1 MNRLISVLTAF
12 GGLLVFPLVDSAIKG
27 TIVLLLAGA
36 VCLWLRR
43 ESAAT
48 RHFVLS
54 TAMGLLLAMPI
65 LSLALPAW
73 RILPTWMRSKEPV
86 VATVTPK
93 VDSLPPAT
101 MTQRDL
107 EVPPVSS
114 ERASDEMPETAQGPS
129 VPIPDMRRAEIEDRP
144 ATTPRSPISWTTLL
158 SCVWFAGCLLLMS
171 RLVVASVMLRRS
183 ERRSLLL
190 RALPGERQGVSPPST
205 FQMPGGSGSGTRQS
219 SHDPRE
225 SKDLWRDPLQS
236 SSQECGQTGTLRAEG
251 QQSELTRRADAL
263 PLAEVQRL
271 QHALGQ
277 AKTALGVTWP
287 VQLMLDP
294 QRSIP
299 VVWGL
304 WSTRLQLPADAL
316 GWSDEQLRSVLL
328 HELAHIRRRD
338 LFVLAMT
345 QVVCALYW
353 FNPLI
358 WLAAWR
364 LHVERER
371 ACDDLVLASGV
382 RASSYAEHLLN
393 VATRLSP
400 SRWTQACGLAMARS
414 SSLHRRLKA
423 VLSEKQNRRRM
434 TNLITCVSLM
444 IAGAISV
451 PIAMLQGASLQTD
464 EQVGTNSRQAAN
476 SKATTPPTSPKDGSN
491 SQDSVNAPN
500 VPVFALSSDSAIS
513 FHEQHLDWSEPVS
526 GLRAAVSIRPTAID
540 GKFGKERRI
549 LLVIQNVSDQP
560 IRFCDNAIQETDTP
574 TADVEGR
581 KLYLQDN
588 GEILFA
594 IQNAKSTKT
603 DCALK
608 PREMLSIDLLDMGN
622 DQAQNRGDSLAEGIL
637 KDSGQALF
645 AVLNIVHAPEGAWTG
660 KLRTPATR
668 GAIAAQGPLPKSKE
682 GQILFRYCVD
692 HARLNGD
699 IPGGLIS
706 RLHDLVQEFI
716 QLNSG
721 DQYGDAYAKKMRP
734 LLTRF
739 ENKGDWKQEDIA
751 KLFDD
756 IAEVSTI
763 PLERT
768 MNAIREN
775 SLQRGLPIPAS
786 MDNLNWGEALP
797 GGLRMAW
804 MLEPRAEEYHRSSA
818 LKSRVILHN
827 SGDKPVMFVTRSFHQ
842 PEHKAATTEGT
853 TVPVTST
860 FWTTIGRPEP
870 YRLHPGEYC
879 EVHAPGIG
887 IGPENK
893 ELEDWSNV
901 RAGTWILAD
910 EDEEIVF
917 QPGEILL
924 TGDHNENV
932 DEGWWLKF
940 ITERIRRET
949 PLPVDS
955 KEREVILFRV
965 ISDLF
970 GNSPTPEEAAGFL
983 ADNSPQAVENLA
995 NVLSKRTW
1003 HTSVAGPISSGEIKF
1018 RVLPEDPEAA
1028 TRPRIATN
1036 PGRYNLGEEIRFV
1049 VSRRPVGE
1057 TLVNEADLVWYPPG
1071 QDNAPTK
1078 VSLPN
1083 GYDTWAAGWMPG
1095 TTVLWVSQAGLLRSY
1110 DFTNNAAVKET
1121 RYEGDQIT
1129 TAPIPEALN
1138 AALRAALTA
1147 KESVQE
1153 QPRRPVGPP
1162 AAMKDN
1168 SKQNNAAVK
1177 EPKHEVSKILM
1188 EHWRRFA
1195 RSDGKIP
1202 GACVGSLKTHLEEY
1216 SIAFPKLRPLMDR
1229 LDAARDWPQSEVTAL
1244 LDEITDIAPAGMPL
1258 QARLNEYI
1266 LSNPANLQLGQPL
1279 PPELGNVVWGQAL
1292 ENGLRAAWLV
1302 DPEIRTEFYADSGVT
1317 KSFITSRLLIQNSG
1331 GVPVTFILPK
1341 FTLPE
1346 RAKVIGGELH
1356 EIPFV
1361 RGSAFQRLRLDP
1373 GHYVEVPVFS
1383 MTLQDS
1389 EDLSQAST
1397 EAVIVAEPGA
1407 ELQLSYSVDLTT
1419 EILQQPDD
1427 LKDPDAIWSRTIAN
1441 RVAEEAPLPVS
1452 AADRELMLR
1461 HVMADMFGEQ
1471 PTAAEIATL
1480 VDDSSPDA
1488 LTRLVERLQKR
1499 PLIRPVVGEL
1509 GTGTT
1514 SVRVATGDRSTFKAS
1529 RPEPAAKPKHEA
1541 TASLITKWQRFARSD
1556 GKIPG
1561 ALLGT
1566 VRSKIEHFLKQYPKD
1581 NATSALAEVLPSY
1594 DVSHDWEPADVI
1606 ALLDKTADLHTAPLG
1621 WADLPLEFGDMRRVK
1636 SGSALPESLRNVA
1649 WGQPSENGLRVAW
1662 VLDPSANSYSLGTVL
1677 KSRVLFHNNGLR
1689 PIMFLTETWHQDDRH
1704 EARDAAGQEIK
1715 VGSTWYSGITPMATY
1730 RLEPGHYVEIQG
1742 HGIGIGA
1749 GEYREERSTGAV
1761 GAWIEAKVDDEVHFT
1776 TTVRFDQQGWT
1787 RPDDPTEPAE
1797 LRKINIAERVALE
1810 APLPASVTDRK
1821 QMIIRITNEIF
1832 GENPTDA
1839 EVTDFLNDESPDA
1852 LKNLT
1857 IRLQEREHLPLFRG
1871 TLATGETIFR
1881 VLPVDPEA
1889 ATRPRRAIG
1898 PGRYVLSDS
1907 VHLAVQQVT
1916 SVERFGAPEVRT
1928 NTAKIL
1934 FLSPDPKVASPHK
1947 PYEIQLPDGLANY
1960 AILWARNS
1968 GQLFVVEPGSVRTID
1983 FTNPA
1988 DVKESRS
1995 KLNLAPEY
2003 RALIPE
2009 SLQSVLE

>member
-27 TIVLLLAGA
+27 TIVLLLAGS
-36 VCLWLRR
+36 VCFLLRR
-43 ESAAT
+43 DSAAT

-54 TAMGLLLAMPI
+54 TALGLLLVMPL

-73 RILPTWMRSKEPV
+73 RILPTWMRSKEPA
-86 VATVTPK
+86 VATLIPE
-93 VDSLPPAT
+93 VDTLPPAAI
-101 MTQRDL
+101 MRRDL
-107 EVPPVSS
+107 EVPPVSR
-114 ERASDEMPETAQGPS
+114 ERASDVMLENAQTPP
-129 VPIPDMRRAEIEDRP
+129 VPIPDMRPAEIENRP
-144 ATTPRSPISWTTLL
+144 ATAPRSPISWTTLL
-158 SCVWFAGCLLLMS
+158 SCIWLAGCLLLMC

-183 ERRSLLL
+183 EKVAIPS
-190 RALPGERQGVSPPST
+190 ERQGVSPPSA
-205 FQMPGGSGSGTRQS
+205 FQMPDGRVFADGADQQPRLAPCGS
-219 SHDPRE
+219 RE
-225 SKDLWRDPLQS
+225 S
-236 SSQECGQTGTLRAEG
+236 GQVRTRRADG
-251 QQSELTRRADAL
+251 QKLELTRRADAL

-271 QHALGQ
+271 QDALGQ
-277 AKTALGVTWP
+277 AKATLGVTRP
-287 VQLMLDP
+287 VQLMFDP
-294 QRSIP
+294 LRSIP

-304 WSTRLQLPADAL
+304 WKTRLQLPAEAI

-328 HELAHIRRRD
+328 HELAHVHRCD

-371 ACDDLVLASGV
+371 ACDDLVLGSGV

-400 SRWTQACGLAMARS
+400 SRWTQACGLAMARN
-414 SSLHRRLKA
+414 SSLHRRLTA
-423 VLSEKQNRRRM
+423 VLSEKQNRRKM

-444 IAGAISV
+444 IAGAISI
-451 PIAMLQGASLQTD
+451 PIAMLQGASLQSDEKVATD
-464 EQVGTNSRQAAN
+464 SRQQGNSRTTASPAFKDVDN
-476 SKATTPPTSPKDGSN
+476 SEGWGNEPLL
-491 SQDSVNAPN
+491 
-500 VPVFALSSDSAIS
+500 PVFALCSESEIW
-513 FHEQHLDWSEPVS
+513 FREQHLDWSEPVS
-526 GLRAAVSIRPTAID
+526 GLRAAISIRPTAAD
-540 GKFGKERRI
+540 GKYGKQRRV

-574 TADVEGR
+574 AADVEGR

-603 DCALK
+603 DRALQ

-645 AVLNIVHAPEGAWTG
+645 AVLNIVHAPKGAWTG

-668 GAIAAQGPLPKSKE
+668 GAYAAIAPLPRSKE
-682 GQILFRYCVD
+682 GQVLFRYCID

-706 RLHDLVQEFI
+706 RLHDLVKEFI
-716 QLNSG
+716 ELNSG

-739 ENKGDWKQEDIA
+739 THQGDWKQRDVEE
-751 KLFDD
+751 LFND

-775 SLQRGLPIPAS
+775 TFQRGLPIPAS
-786 MDNLNWGEALP
+786 MNNLNWGEALP

-804 MLEPRAEEYHRSSA
+804 VLEPRAERYHQSSA

-842 PEHKAATTEGT
+842 PEHKATTAGGT

-870 YRLHPGEYC
+870 FRLHPGEYC

-887 IGPENK
+887 IGSENK

-901 RAGTWILAD
+901 RAGSWILAD
-910 EDEEIVF
+910 EDDEIIF
-917 QPGEILL
+917 KPGEILL

-932 DEGWWLKF
+932 DEDWWLKF
-940 ITERIRRET
+940 IAERIRRET
-949 PLPVDS
+949 PLPFDA

-995 NVLSKRTW
+995 KVLSTRTW
-1003 HTSVAGPISSGEIKF
+1003 HTSVAGPIRSGEIKF

-1049 VSRRPVGE
+1049 VSRRPMSE

-1071 QDNAPTK
+1071 QDNIPTK

-1083 GYDTWAAGWMPG
+1083 GYDTWAAGWLPG
-1095 TTVLWVSQAGLLRSY
+1095 TTILWVSQAGLLRSY

-1121 RYEGDQIT
+1121 RYEGDQLA

-1147 KESVQE
+1147 KENVQE
-1153 QPRRPVGPP
+1153 QPRRPVVAP
-1162 AAMKDN
+1162 AAMKEDN
-1168 SKQNNAAVK
+1168 KEDNEDIKDNNATAV
-1177 EPKHEVSKILM
+1177 
-1188 EHWRRFA
+1188 
-1195 RSDGKIP
+1195 
-1202 GACVGSLKTHLEEY
+1202 
-1216 SIAFPKLRPLMDR
+1216 
-1229 LDAARDWPQSEVTAL
+1229 
-1244 LDEITDIAPAGMPL
+1244 
-1258 QARLNEYI
+1258 
-1266 LSNPANLQLGQPL
+1266 
-1279 PPELGNVVWGQAL
+1279 
-1292 ENGLRAAWLV
+1292 
-1302 DPEIRTEFYADSGVT
+1302 
-1317 KSFITSRLLIQNSG
+1317 
-1331 GVPVTFILPK
+1331 
-1341 FTLPE
+1341 
-1346 RAKVIGGELH
+1346 
-1356 EIPFV
+1356 
-1361 RGSAFQRLRLDP
+1361 
-1373 GHYVEVPVFS
+1373 
-1383 MTLQDS
+1383 
-1389 EDLSQAST
+1389 
-1397 EAVIVAEPGA
+1397 
-1407 ELQLSYSVDLTT
+1407 
-1419 EILQQPDD
+1419 
-1427 LKDPDAIWSRTIAN
+1427 
-1441 RVAEEAPLPVS
+1441 
-1452 AADRELMLR
+1452 
-1461 HVMADMFGEQ
+1461 
-1471 PTAAEIATL
+1471 
-1480 VDDSSPDA
+1480 
-1488 LTRLVERLQKR
+1488 
-1499 PLIRPVVGEL
+1499 
-1509 GTGTT
+1509 
-1514 SVRVATGDRSTFKAS
+1514 
-1529 RPEPAAKPKHEA
+1529 KPKHEA

-1561 ALLGT
+1561 AILGT
-1566 VRSKIEHFLKQYPKD
+1566 VRRKIEDFLMQYPKD
-1581 NATSALAEVLPSY
+1581 KATPALAELLPGY
-1594 DVSHDWEPADVI
+1594 DVNHDWELTDVI

-1621 WADLPLEFGDMRRVK
+1621 WADLPLEFGDMRRIK
-1636 SGSALPESLRNVA
+1636 SGSPLPESLRDVA
-1649 WGQPSENGLRVAW
+1649 WGEPAENGLRVAW
-1662 VLDPSANSYSLGTVL
+1662 VLEPAGDAHSFSSVL
-1677 KSRVLFHNNGLR
+1677 KSRVLFHNSGES
-1689 PIMFLTETWHQDDRH
+1689 PILFLAETWRQDDRH
-1704 EARDAAGQEIK
+1704 QARDASGQEIK
-1715 VGSTWYSGITPMATY
+1715 VGSTWFSGITPMATF

-1749 GEYREERSTGAV
+1749 GEYREELSTGSV
-1761 GAWIEAKVDDEVHFT
+1761 GAWIEAKVGDEVHFT
-1776 TTVRFDQQGWT
+1776 TTVRLDQQGWT
-1787 RPDDPTEPAE
+1787 RPDDPKDPAE
-1797 LRKINIAERVALE
+1797 LRKINIAERVAME
-1810 APLPASVTDRK
+1810 APLPSSVADRK
-1821 QMIIRITNEIF
+1821 QMIIRITNEMF
-1832 GENPTDA
+1832 GEDPTDA
-1839 EVTDFLNDESPDA
+1839 EVNDFLNDASPEA
-1852 LKNLT
+1852 LTNLT
-1857 IRLQEREHLPLFRG
+1857 VQLQKREYLPLFRG
-1871 TLATGETIFR
+1871 TLTTGETIFN
-1881 VLPVDPEA
+1881 VLPVDPDA
-1889 ATRPRRAIG
+1889 ATKPRRAIG

-1916 SVERFGAPEVRT
+1916 SVERFGSPEVRT
-1928 NTAKIL
+1928 NNAKIL
-1934 FLSPDPKVASPHK
+1934 FLSPDPKVASPHA
-1947 PYEIQLPDGLANY
+1947 PYEIRLPDGLANY

-1988 DVKESRS
+1988 DVKVTQS
-1995 KLNLAPEY
+1995 KQNLAPEF
-2003 RALIPE
+2003 RTLVPE
-2009 SLQSVLE
+2009 ELLPGIQ